1 MSGSGS
7 FLAWSS
13 LKTEEWEMAGSLYE
27 RLGGIDAITAVV
39 HDFRDRVAGDARINQ
54 KFARTDLGRL
64 TKMLID
70 QVCEATGGPCK
81 YTGRSMKEAHAG
93 MKVTTG
99 EFSALVDDLVA
110 TLNKFKVGKGEEDE
124 LLGVLGPLMPE
135 IVEVKSDEVG
145 TPLPSTFQA
154 APALMK

>member
-1 MSGSGS
+1 MT
-7 FLAWSS
+7 A
-13 LKTEEWEMAGSLYE
+13 SLYE
-27 RLGGIDAITAVV
+27 RLGGIDAVTAVV
-39 HDFRDRVAGDARINQ
+39 GDFRDRVARDERING

-99 EFSALVDDLVA
+99 EFGALVDDLVA
-110 TLNKFKVGKGEEDE
+110 TLNHFKVGKGEQDE
-124 LLGVLGPLMPE
+124 LLGVLGPLMPD
-135 IVEVKSDEVG
+135 IVEVDSDEVG
-145 TPLPSTFQA
+145 TPLPHDFKA